1 MLFKTKI
8 NTKEQRM
15 IFEDMFADKL
25 TNPERRSVINF
36 GAEMYRD
43 GIKKGLA
50 TAVVYYVAYKI
61 GSGVVHACVKIN
73 DERRKAEEKKSY
85 TEVKD
90 ETTETAEDEFL
101 D

>member
-43 GIKKGLA
+43 GIKKGVF
-50 TAVVYYVAYKI
+50 TIVGYYVAYQIIKTTI
-61 GSGVVHACVKIN
+61 DVVKIFKE
-73 DERRKAEEKKSY
+73 DKAEEKKSY
-85 TEVKD
+85 TEVKE
-90 ETTETAEDEFL
+90 ETTKEAEEEFL
-101 D
+101 N